1 MSFHLKTKVRFQ
13 KAAPY
18 QAKLCT
24 FCTSSIIILYTST
37 ELPLLQRNL
46 VCQVRGFERKQEFVV
61 PMFMLLTI
69 KYCSASVSNK
79 LGSHPHLVLL

>member
-24 FCTSSIIILYTST
+24 FRTSSIIILYTST

-46 VCQVRGFERKQEFVV
+46 VCQVRGFERKQICGSNVYASDNKI
-61 PMFMLLTI
+61 LLC
-69 KYCSASVSNK
+69 KCK
-79 LGSHPHLVLL
+79 